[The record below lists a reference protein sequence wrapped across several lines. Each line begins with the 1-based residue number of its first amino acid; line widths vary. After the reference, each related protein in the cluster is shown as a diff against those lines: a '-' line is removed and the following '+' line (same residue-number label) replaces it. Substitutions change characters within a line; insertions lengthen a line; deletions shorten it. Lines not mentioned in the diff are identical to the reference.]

1 MKKIIIHIWFAA
13 IPVLTGKTVFAQDLS
28 LFNVKKTTDSL
39 RAVLSKTSKPIEQ
52 FTLLNK
58 IREANDATFGNY
70 QDTSLGVQLFRIAQQ
85 LKNDSLLAISLNVV
99 GNFFRS
105 KGENPTALE

>member
-1 MKKIIIHIWFAA
+1 MKKIITHIWFVA
-13 IPVLTGKTVFAQDLS
+13 IPVFTGKTVFAQDLS
-28 LFNVKKTTDSL
+28 LFNANKTTDSL

-99 GNFFRS
+99 GNFFIGNR
-105 KGENPTALE
+105 